1 MCSSLRPRLLCSSA
15 TTTTTTPPPT
25 PTTTTTSTTTT
36 TTTTTSPTPRKS
48 RTPRTS
54 RTTSSTTTTM
64 STSMCYCL
72 CTYLS
77 TILLSSQEKV
87 NIRATYSN
95 FSNCLCL
102 HLVMLF
108 SLLAPTKRFHRT
120 SLIQR
125 KPLMGK

>member
-25 PTTTTTSTTTT
+25 PTTTTSSTTTT
-36 TTTTTSPTPRKS
+36 TTTTTSSTPRKS

-54 RTTSSTTTTM
+54 RTTRSTSSTTTTM

-108 SLLAPTKRFHRT
+108 SLLAPTKR
-120 SLIQR
+120 
-125 KPLMGK
+125 